1 MLGQKKIRAICDKVL
16 AASPADQ
23 TEVVVLGED
32 SGLTRFANSYI
43 HQNVAESNVE
53 LRVRVVLGKHPE
65 ARIGVASTND
75 LSAAAIR
82 RVVETATTIAQ
93 HQKENSE
100 FHSLPG
106 PAPIPALSAFVERTA
121 GFTPEGRAKVAGLIC
136 QKAVDAG
143 VVASGAFTTGSYEY
157 AVANSLGIF
166 AYFPT
171 TLADINTVIMSDTGS
186 GYADFSSLDVKDIVD
201 RCEAIASEAV
211 GKALRSRSPVALA
224 PGDYEVILEEYAVA
238 DILDFLGYLGFSAQA
253 VQEGRSFMGGKFG
266 QKIVGENITI
276 WDDGLSLVNLP
287 MPFDFEGVPKQRVT
301 FFDKGIATAVVYD
314 SYTAG
319 KEGKQSTG
327 HALPA
332 PNTFGPL
339 PLHTAMATGNATKE
353 EMLKGIKKGL
363 WVTRFHY
370 TRVVHPLL
378 TIITGM
384 TRDGTFL
391 IENGEITQPVKNLR
405 FTQSY
410 LEALNN
416 VEAIGQTAK
425 LQRGFLGG
433 NLVPALKIAKFTF
446 SGATEF

>member
-1 MLGQKKIRAICDKVL
+1 
-16 AASPADQ
+16 
-23 TEVVVLGED
+23 
-32 SGLTRFANSYI
+32 
-43 HQNVAESNVE
+43 
-53 LRVRVVLGKHPE
+53 
-65 ARIGVASTND
+65 
-75 LSAAAIR
+75 
-82 RVVETATTIAQ
+82 
-93 HQKENSE
+93 
-100 FHSLPG
+100 
-106 PAPIPALSAFVERTA
+106 
-121 GFTPEGRAKVAGLIC
+121 
-136 QKAVDAG
+136 
-143 VVASGAFTTGSYEY
+143 
-157 AVANSLGIF
+157 
-166 AYFPT
+166 
-171 TLADINTVIMSDTGS
+171 
-186 GYADFSSLDVKDIVD
+186 
-201 RCEAIASEAV
+201 
-211 GKALRSRSPVALA
+211 
-224 PGDYEVILEEYAVA
+224 VA

-266 QKIVGENITI
+266 QKIVGENVTI
-276 WDDGLSLVNLP
+276 WDDGLSLANLP
-287 MPFDFEGVPKQRVT
+287 TPFDFEGVPKQPVT

-339 PLHTAMATGNATKE
+339 PLHMAMATGDSTKE
-353 EMLKGIKKGL
+353 AMLKGIKKGL

-378 TIITGM
+378 MIITGM